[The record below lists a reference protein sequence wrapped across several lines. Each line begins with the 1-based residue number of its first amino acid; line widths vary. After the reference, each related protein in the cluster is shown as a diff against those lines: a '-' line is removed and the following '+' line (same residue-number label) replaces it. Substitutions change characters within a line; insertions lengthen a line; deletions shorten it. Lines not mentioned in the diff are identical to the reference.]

1 MFTFKLVEKTY
12 KNENYEAI
20 PFQWKG
26 CKLKPIVRM
35 WYHTKLKYW
44 DVSYD
49 FRYGKNFLWT
59 VTIKSKCMLN
69 RKEAR
74 GYAAKYMKD
83 ANRDDVEGLSDFYKN
98 SILEK
103 SK

>member
-1 MFTFKLVEKTY
+1 MFIFKLVEKTY
-12 KNENYEAI
+12 KNEKYEAT
-20 PFQWKG
+20 PFWWKG

-49 FRYGKNFLWT
+49 FRYGKGFLWT
-59 VTIKSKCMLN
+59 VTIKSKGMLN

-74 GYAAKYMKD
+74 DYATYYMNEAKH
-83 ANRDDVEGLSDFYKN
+83 DDVERLSDFYKN

-103 SK
+103 S

>member
-1 MFTFKLVEKTY
+1 MFTFELVEKTY
-12 KNENYEAI
+12 KDEKYEAT

-26 CKLKPIVRM
+26 RKLKPIVRM

-49 FRYGKNFLWT
+49 FRYGKGFLWT
-59 VTIKSKCMLN
+59 VTIKSKGMLN

-74 GYAAKYMKD
+74 DYATYYMNE
-83 ANRDDVEGLSDFYKN
+83 ANRDDVEELSTFNKN

-103 SK
+103 S